1 MRRHPVFMGG
11 VPMPFPFAPPGFG
24 PGVATSEEEVAA
36 IAARLFAQAQAQE
49 TKVRRHDP
57 L

>member
-1 MRRHPVFMGG
+1 MGG